1 MLSLKASDVSSAM
14 VSTMRSH
21 CSSAIAGVASRRSSR
36 FGDRVLLVSVRN
48 KPNRNFFKQG
58 RSRKQQRGAKDI
70 EKRMRDSN
78 AEITCRRIKQQWFE
92 NIGNDREHRQPNHR
106 ADNVEQRCTIAARF
120 AFLLAPK
127 EDMIAVMQVPMFCPM
142 MIGIAAP

>member
-1 MLSLKASDVSSAM
+1 
-14 VSTMRSH
+14 
-21 CSSAIAGVASRRSSR
+21 
-36 FGDRVLLVSVRN
+36 
-48 KPNRNFFKQG
+48 
-58 RSRKQQRGAKDI
+58 
-70 EKRMRDSN
+70 MRDSN

-92 NIGNDREHRQPNHR
+92 NIGTIVNTVSQTTVPITLNE
-106 ADNVEQRCTIAARF
+106 RCTIAARF